1 MVKKKNLLVMLV
13 IIILLLI
20 AFYFCYYFFILK
32 DEKNEIFSSLDIDN
46 SSIEFSIANLDSED
60 GYIQYCHFNNCNKYL
75 YLPFESIEENDFSG
89 FGKYRVEFNFSQYLL
104 YPWGNKQKIE
114 SWSIKEMKDN
124 VFIEPQKYLTTLK
137 QLLSD
142 KYLWE
147 VYLIPVSSAPENF
160 GDAGNIEY
168 VGLDFQY
175 TKSLYLLH
183 RLFNKLK
190 DQELEQAFNREIEY
204 LNGNVEIVINDNQ
217 EIMMFPEAY
226 ILELVELGLTEE
238 YLSFITEYEVP
249 ESFEDILNFE
259 DANKGVAEL
268 GEDYYT
274 FDYKH
279 IISYVDYY
287 KIFSKY
293 GYDDLAKYSYN
304 QMINIYNMSDY
315 KVYGLCSIANAK
327 KDLISGEHLS
337 DILEPILSNNQT
349 ELVEGNLYELIM
361 CDMFAREEDVTIEG
375 LDYLIK
381 RLVNTMTM
389 DINGEKV
396 LVSELEGI
404 DSSTGETLVIRGY
417 DILNLLLYLLNEV

>member
-1 MVKKKNLLVMLV
+1 VKKKRILVILAISVLLLV
-13 IIILLLI
+13 
-20 AFYFCYYFFILK
+20 ASYFSYYFFILE
-32 DEKNEIFSSLDIDN
+32 DEKGKIFSSFDTSN
-46 SSIEFSIANLDSED
+46 SSIELVIANVDSEEN
-60 GYIQYCHFNNCNKYL
+60 YIQYCHFNNCNKYL
-75 YLPFESIEENDFSG
+75 YLSFENIEENDFG
-89 FGKYRVEFNFSQYLL
+89 GLGNYRTEFNFSQYSL

-114 SWSIKEMKDN
+114 SWSIKEIEDN
-124 VFIEPQKYLTTLK
+124 VFIEPQEYLKTLK
-137 QLLSD
+137 QLLGD

-147 VYLIPVSSAPENF
+147 VYLIPVSSDPENF

-175 TKSLYLLH
+175 TKSLYLLQE
-183 RLFNKLK
+183 LFDKLK
-190 DQELEQAFNREIEY
+190 DQELEQVFNREIEY
-204 LNGNVEIVINDNQ
+204 LNSNIEMVINDNK

-226 ILELVELGLTEE
+226 ILELVNLGLSED

-249 ESFEDILNFE
+249 ESFEDIL
-259 DANKGVAEL
+259 DLDGVDKKVAKA

-293 GYDDLAKYSYN
+293 GYDNLAKYSYN
-304 QMINIYNMSDY
+304 QMIDIYNMSDY

-327 KDLISGEHLS
+327 RDLISGEHLS

-349 ELVEGNLYELIM
+349 ELIEGNLYELVM
-361 CDMFAREEDVTIEG
+361 CDMFAREENVTIEG

-404 DSSTGETLVIRGY
+404 DSSTDETLVIRSY